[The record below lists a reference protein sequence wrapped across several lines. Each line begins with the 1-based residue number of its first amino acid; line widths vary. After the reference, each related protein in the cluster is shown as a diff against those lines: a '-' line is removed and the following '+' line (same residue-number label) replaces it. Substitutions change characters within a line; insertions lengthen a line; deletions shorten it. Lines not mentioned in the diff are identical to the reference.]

1 MMENE
6 FGKAIKIARTKAG
19 MTQEQ
24 LGEKIGYTKQ
34 AISNW
39 EMGKSIPRAED
50 KIALQELL
58 EFEPAP
64 QIERKEQVDKVK
76 SLKEI
81 KTDEELDMAIDR
93 IIKEYGF
100 RSPFEEAV
108 NYMLKKTLWILTG
121 DFVYQNILYR
131 LYMER
136 RGKDLEKYF
145 DTWDTVAQRIDW
157 VLDKSVSKDPDDKIV
172 NKLAASIY
180 YELEG
185 LREDRSKRFKEELM
199 TGKHGKEGSVARELF
214 DEDNPDY
221 NSALWIADKSCME
234 AEEFIKLFPNSEAET
249 SVITEFRRALIEIP
263 LYRLVQ
269 FD

>member
-81 KTDEELDMAIDR
+81 KTEEELDMAIDR

-100 RSPFEEAV
+100 RSPF
-108 NYMLKKTLWILTG
+108 
-121 DFVYQNILYR
+121 
-131 LYMER
+131 
-136 RGKDLEKYF
+136 
-145 DTWDTVAQRIDW
+145 
-157 VLDKSVSKDPDDKIV
+157 
-172 NKLAASIY
+172 
-180 YELEG
+180 
-185 LREDRSKRFKEELM
+185 
-199 TGKHGKEGSVARELF
+199 
-214 DEDNPDY
+214 
-221 NSALWIADKSCME
+221 
-234 AEEFIKLFPNSEAET
+234 
-249 SVITEFRRALIEIP
+249 
-263 LYRLVQ
+263 
-269 FD
+269 